1 MAQLRERDELFS
13 NEKLAQA
20 VVIRHANA
28 LAYIIVRLFGR
39 QFGAARIL
47 AQARAAELRGEL
59 AEAATLFAQGGRL
72 DEASRVMLLRG
83 DAETDLPS
91 RLRHYVQ
98 AVATAPEGSSART
111 HARRRRA
118 TLILALATDEA
129 GPTLAGE
136 RGLTPLLRQDLVE
149 AARDL
154 EALGEPERAAQAY
167 ARAGDVEGEAR
178 ALARAGDV
186 EKLDALLLA
195 QQGRDR
201 EAIARRETHEQVA
214 LLVASGRRREALQL
228 ARGAIDDALRDRAR
242 GIEARRIAGEVV
254 ALTLRGRAMRVVLG
268 DEVVV
273 GRVGTL
279 AVASAAVSRQHV
291 AVGRGPGGVVVRDLG
306 SRNGTLIRGLALA
319 GEAAVGEGIELRLG
333 KEVPLVVQPA
343 AELPGAVTLEIGGA
357 RYVAP
362 LGPARLDVGA
372 WRLER
377 GSDGWVELATD
388 DAPPAFAGVMQLAAR
403 VTLLAGD
410 GIAGERGGAPIL
422 TMGE

>member
-1 MAQLRERDELFS
+1 LVELR
-13 NEKLAQA
+13 
-20 VVIRHANA
+20 V
-28 LAYIIVRLFGR
+28 
-39 QFGAARIL
+39 L

-59 AEAATLFAQGGRL
+59 AEAAALFAQGGRL

-83 DAETDLPS
+83 DAETDLTA

-98 AVATAPEGSSART
+98 AIATAPEGSTALT

-118 TLILALATDEA
+118 LLLLAMAADATTV
-129 GPTLAGE
+129 P
-136 RGLTPLLRQDLVE
+136 LRQDLLE

-154 EALGEPERAAQAY
+154 EALGDPEKAAQAY

-201 EAIARRETHEQVA
+201 EAIARRETHEQIGV
-214 LLVASGRRREALQL
+214 LVASGRRREALQL
-228 ARGAIDDALRDRAR
+228 ARTSSDDAVRDRAR
-242 GIEARRIAGEVV
+242 GIEVRRVAGDVV
-254 ALTLRGRAMRVVLG
+254 ALSLRGRAMKLVLG
-268 DEVVV
+268 SEVVV
-273 GRVGTL
+273 GRVATV
-279 AVASAAVSRQHV
+279 AIASAAVSRQHV
-291 AVGRGPGGVVVRDLG
+291 AVARGADGAFVVRDLG
-306 SRNGTLIRGLALA
+306 SRNGTLLRGLALA
-319 GEAAVGEGIELRLG
+319 GEALVGEGIELRLG

-343 AELPGAVTLEIGGA
+343 AELPGAVALEIGGA

-377 GSDGWVELATD
+377 GEDGWVELATD
-388 DAPPAFAGVMQLAAR
+388 DDPPAFIGVLQLSAR
-403 VTLLAGD
+403 ITLLAGD
-410 GIAGERGGAPIL
+410 AVAVARGTDPVLTVGE
-422 TMGE
+422 